1 MIYHAELVSAFLFMT
16 VSEYYKSIF
25 GQKVYKLS
33 LDAGCTCPTRDGTL
47 GTGGCIFCSASGSGD
62 FTASRQFSIS
72 QQVEQAKALLAP
84 KLKGREVQYI
94 AYFQNFTNTYGDIP
108 QLKKKWQEALQC
120 PGVVGLSLGTRPD
133 CLGEEVLQ
141 ALGEICEPGG
151 RFSWSSEPGG
161 RFSRSCEQEG
171 QTLQPDLEP
180 GGRFSKPFLQ
190 IELGL
195 QTSSQG
201 SAQYI
206 RRGFSNQTY
215 VNAVKALHQ
224 LNPSIHVVTHII
236 FGLPG
241 EFRQQMLDSV
251 KFAVDSGTNGIK
263 ITNLYVLKGTDLC
276 RDYEAGKVKCL
287 EMEEYFDIV
296 REAVGMLP
304 PGVVIH
310 RLTGD
315 PPKALVVAPM
325 WCCNK
330 KMTMNLGMGI
340 LERK

>member
-1 MIYHAELVSAFLFMT
+1 MT

-161 RFSRSCEQEG
+161 RFS
-171 QTLQPDLEP
+171 
-180 GGRFSKPFLQ
+180 KPFLQ

-215 VNAVKALHQ
+215 INAVKALHL

-241 EFRQQMLDSV
+241 ESRQQMLDSV

-287 EMEEYFDIV
+287 EMEEYFDIIG
-296 REAVGMLP
+296 EAVGMLP

-330 KMTMNLGMGI
+330 KMTMNLGKGI

>member
-1 MIYHAELVSAFLFMT
+1 MT

-94 AYFQNFTNTYGDIP
+94 AYFQNFTNTYGYIP

-151 RFSWSSEPGG
+151 RFS
-161 RFSRSCEQEG
+161 
-171 QTLQPDLEP
+171 
-180 GGRFSKPFLQ
+180 KPFLQ

-195 QTSSQG
+195 QTSSQS

-241 EFRQQMLDSV
+241 ESRQQMLDSV

-304 PGVVIH
+304 PGVLIH

-315 PPKALVVAPM
+315 PPKSLVVAPM

-330 KMTMNLGMGI
+330 KMTMNLGKGI

>member
-1 MIYHAELVSAFLFMT
+1 MT

-141 ALGEICEPGG
+141 ALGEICEP
-151 RFSWSSEPGG
+151 WG

-171 QTLQPDLEP
+171 QTLQTDLEPGGRFSWSSEP

-195 QTSSQG
+195 QTSSQE

-206 RRGFSNQTY
+206 RRGFSNQIY

-241 EFRQQMLDSV
+241 ESRQQMLDSV

-315 PPKALVVAPM
+315 PPRALVVAPM

-330 KMTMNLGMGI
+330 KMTMNLGKGI

>member
-1 MIYHAELVSAFLFMT
+1 MT

-108 QLKKKWQEALQC
+108 QLKKKWQETLQC

-151 RFSWSSEPGG
+151 RFSRSSEPGG
-161 RFSRSCEQEG
+161 R
-171 QTLQPDLEP
+171 L
-180 GGRFSKPFLQ
+180 SKPFLQ

-206 RRGFSNQTY
+206 RRSFSNQTY

-241 EFRQQMLDSV
+241 ESRQQMLDSV

-296 REAVGMLP
+296 GEAVGMLP

-330 KMTMNLGMGI
+330 KMTMNLGKGI

>member
-1 MIYHAELVSAFLFMT
+1 MT

-47 GTGGCIFCSASGSGD
+47 GTSGCIFCSASGSGD

-108 QLKKKWQEALQC
+108 QLKKKWQETLQC

-151 RFSWSSEPGG
+151 RFSRSS
-161 RFSRSCEQEG
+161 
-171 QTLQPDLEP
+171 EP

-241 EFRQQMLDSV
+241 ESRQQMLDSV

-296 REAVGMLP
+296 GEAVGMLP

-330 KMTMNLGMGI
+330 KMTMNLGKGI

>member
-47 GTGGCIFCSASGSGD
+47 GTSGCIFCSASGSGD

-151 RFSWSSEPGG
+151 RFS
-161 RFSRSCEQEG
+161 
-171 QTLQPDLEP
+171 
-180 GGRFSKPFLQ
+180 KPFLQ

-206 RRGFSNQTY
+206 RRSFSNQTY

-241 EFRQQMLDSV
+241 ESRQQMLDSV

-296 REAVGMLP
+296 REVVGMLP

-330 KMTMNLGMGI
+330 KMTMNLGKGI

>member
-287 EMEEYFDIV
+287 EMEEYFDIIG
-296 REAVGMLP
+296 EAVGMLP

-315 PPKALVVAPM
+315 PPKSLVVAPM

-330 KMTMNLGMGI
+330 KMTMNLGKGI